1 MKITR
6 SQLTQIIQEELGSIK
21 EFEKVKGAASKK
33 IGFAQAKASVAA
45 GINDAERGIIT
56 AVQEK
61 LLAAA
66 GEGNLASSTVL
77 KYLDKAM
84 EQLDKIIGAEPE
96 AAPEDAPLDEL

>member
-66 GEGNLASSTVL
+66 QKGNLTSGNVIR
-77 KYLDKAM
+77 YLEKVM
-84 EQLDKIIGAEPE
+84 VQLDKMIGEPE
-96 AAPEDAPLDEL
+96 VAPEAEIEPEL